1 MNNLHLNCANYSI
14 VVNSVFNLSSRKNR
28 KGGVGLAPQRHR
40 ASQLSAIGLG
50 KSFGNF
56 EALRS
61 LDLTIAA
68 GEFLTLLGPSGSGKT
83 TFLMALAGFLTP
95 SRGRLEEDGIDITN
109 RPADKRNFG
118 MVFQGYALFPHLSVT
133 DNVAFPLKVRK
144 VPAAEIKKR
153 VGDMIERVGLSA
165 HAHKKPGQLSGGQQ
179 QRVALAR
186 ALVFEPGVLLLDEPF
201 SALDK
206 NLREGLQAE
215 MKRVHRETGTTFVFV
230 THDQSEA
237 LALSDRIAIFNHG
250 QLMQAAE
257 PRAIYTRPDNRFVA
271 EFLGRINMLPLEGC
285 SAIDGRATGRLGEAT
300 LSAPTNA
307 AAPAGKQSLLAVR
320 PEHLRI
326 GAAGADEN
334 GIAGVIADKIYNGA
348 EMSLQVALPTGQR
361 LLLSVPDN
369 SAAAALAVGA
379 ETKVCWPVE
388 SGFIL
393 HDDRN
398 A

>member
-1 MNNLHLNCANYSI
+1 
-14 VVNSVFNLSSRKNR
+14 
-28 KGGVGLAPQRHR
+28 LAPQRHR
-40 ASQLSAIGLG
+40 ASQLNAIGLS

-61 LDLTIAA
+61 LDLTIDA

-83 TFLMALAGFLTP
+83 TFLMALAGFLKPT
-95 SRGRLEEDGIDITN
+95 RGRLEEDGVDITG

-118 MVFQGYALFPHLSVT
+118 MVFQGYALFPHLSVAE
-133 DNVAFPLKVRK
+133 NVAFPLKVRK
-144 VPAAEIKKR
+144 VPAADIKRR
-153 VGDMIERVGLSA
+153 VGEMIERVGLSA

-230 THDQSEA
+230 THDQGEA

-250 QLMQAAE
+250 RLMQASE
-257 PRAIYTRPDNRFVA
+257 PRSIYMKPSSRFVA
-271 EFLGRINMLPLEGC
+271 EFLGRINLLPLAGC
-285 SAIDGRATGRLGEAT
+285 HAVDGRATGRLGEAT
-300 LSAPTNA
+300 LSAPA
-307 AAPAGKQSLLAVR
+307 AADAAGADDALLAVR
-320 PEHLRI
+320 PEHLRV
-326 GAAGADEN
+326 GTAGADDN
-334 GIAGVIADKIYNGA
+334 SLTGVIADKTYNGA
-348 EMSLQVALPTGQR
+348 DMTLQIALATGQR
-361 LLLSVPDN
+361 LQLSVPDH
-369 SAAAALAVGA
+369 SAAAELALGEEATVS
-379 ETKVCWPVE
+379 WPIE

-393 HDDRN
+393 RDDKN
-398 A
+398 I

>member
-1 MNNLHLNCANYSI
+1 
-14 VVNSVFNLSSRKNR
+14 
-28 KGGVGLAPQRHR
+28 LAPQRHR

-61 LDLTIAA
+61 LDLSIAA

-83 TFLMALAGFLTP
+83 TFLMALAGFLKP
-95 SRGRLEEDGIDITN
+95 SCGRLEEDGTDITD

-118 MVFQGYALFPHLSVT
+118 MVFQGYALFPHLSVA
-133 DNVAFPLKVRK
+133 DNVAFPLRVRK

-165 HAHKKPGQLSGGQQ
+165 HAHKKPAQLSGGQQ

-215 MKRVHRETGTTFVFV
+215 MKRVHRQTGTTFVFV

-271 EFLGRINMLPLEGC
+271 EFLGRINLLPLEDC

-300 LSAPTNA
+300 LSAPTSTA
-307 AAPAGKQSLLAVR
+307 TPAGRQALLAVR

-326 GAAGADEN
+326 GVAGANEN
-334 GIAGVIADKIYNGA
+334 GIAGVVADKIYNGA
-348 EMSLQVALPTGQR
+348 ETSLQVALPTGQR
-361 LLLSVPDN
+361 LQLSVPDH
-369 SAAAALAVGA
+369 SAAAGLAVG
-379 ETKVCWPVE
+379 TKANVCWPVE

-393 HDDRN
+393 HDDKN
-398 A
+398 I

>member
-1 MNNLHLNCANYSI
+1 
-14 VVNSVFNLSSRKNR
+14 
-28 KGGVGLAPQRHR
+28 LAPQRHR
-40 ASQLSAIGLG
+40 ASQLSAIGLS

-83 TFLMALAGFLTP
+83 TFLMALAGFLAPT
-95 SRGRLEEDGIDITN
+95 RGRLEEDGVDITS

-118 MVFQGYALFPHLSVT
+118 MVFQGYALFPHLSVA

-144 VPAAEIKKR
+144 VAAAEIKKR

-250 QLMQAAE
+250 RLMQAAE
-257 PRAIYTRPDNRFVA
+257 PRSIYTRPDNRFVA
-271 EFLGRINMLPLEGC
+271 EFLGRINLLPLEGC
-285 SAIDGRATGRLGEAT
+285 SAMDGRATGRLGELT
-300 LSAPTNA
+300 LSAPTGA
-307 AAPAGKQSLLAVR
+307 VTPAGRQALLAVR

-326 GAAGADEN
+326 GMAGVDEN
-334 GIAGVIADKIYNGA
+334 GIAGVVADKIYNGA
-348 EMSLQVALPTGQR
+348 ETSLQLALPTGQR
-361 LLLSVPDN
+361 LQLSVPDH
-369 SAAAALAVGA
+369 SAAAGLAVGA
-379 ETKVCWPVE
+379 EANVCWPVE

-393 HDDRN
+393 HDD
-398 A
+398 

>member
-1 MNNLHLNCANYSI
+1 
-14 VVNSVFNLSSRKNR
+14 
-28 KGGVGLAPQRHR
+28 LAPQRHR

-61 LDLTIAA
+61 LDLSIAA

-83 TFLMALAGFLTP
+83 TFLMALAGFLKP
-95 SRGRLEEDGIDITN
+95 SCGRLEEDGTDITD

-118 MVFQGYALFPHLSVT
+118 MVFQGYALFPHLSVA
-133 DNVAFPLKVRK
+133 DNVAFPLRVRK

-165 HAHKKPGQLSGGQQ
+165 HAHKKPAQLSGGQQ

-186 ALVFEPGVLLLDEPF
+186 ALVFEPGVLLLDKPF

-271 EFLGRINMLPLEGC
+271 EFLGRINLLPLEDC

-300 LSAPTNA
+300 LSAPTSTA
-307 AAPAGKQSLLAVR
+307 TPAGRQALLAVR

-326 GAAGADEN
+326 GVAGANEN
-334 GIAGVIADKIYNGA
+334 GIAGVVADKIYNGA
-348 EMSLQVALPTGQR
+348 ETSLQVALPTGQR
-361 LLLSVPDN
+361 LQLSVPDH
-369 SAAAALAVGA
+369 SAAAGLAVG
-379 ETKVCWPVE
+379 TKANVCWPVE

-393 HDDRN
+393 HDDKN
-398 A
+398 I

>member
-1 MNNLHLNCANYSI
+1 MT
-14 VVNSVFNLSSRKNR
+14 
-28 KGGVGLAPQRHR
+28 PQRHR

-83 TFLMALAGFLTP
+83 TFLMALAGFLKPTT
-95 SRGRLEEDGIDITN
+95 GHLEEDGVDITD

-118 MVFQGYALFPHLSVT
+118 MVFQGYALFPHLSVAE
-133 DNVAFPLKVRK
+133 NVAFPLKVRK
-144 VPAAEIKKR
+144 VPAVEIRRR
-153 VGDMIERVGLSA
+153 VGEMIERVGLSA
-165 HAHKKPGQLSGGQQ
+165 HAHKKPAQLSGGQQ

-257 PRAIYTRPDNRFVA
+257 PRAIYTRPSSRFVA
-271 EFLGRINMLPLEGC
+271 EFLGRINLLPLEGC
-285 SAIDGRATGRLGEAT
+285 SASNGRATGRLGEHA
-300 LSAPTNA
+300 LSAPTA
-307 AAPAGKQSLLAVR
+307 AATPAGKQALLAVR

-326 GAAGADEN
+326 GTAGANDN
-334 GIAGVIADKIYNGA
+334 TLAGVVADKIYNGA
-348 EMSLQVALPTGQR
+348 ETSLQVSLPTGQR
-361 LLLSVPDN
+361 LQLSVPDH
-369 SAAAALAVGA
+369 SAAARMAVG
-379 ETKVCWPVE
+379 ERTTICWPVE
-388 SGFIL
+388 AGFIL
-393 HDDRN
+393 HDDKN
-398 A
+398 I